1 MLYLD
6 YLLCDTLPTDKTE
19 ALWLACCAKSF
30 ILVEG
35 ELYKQSHTEIL
46 QLCIPTKQGKLLL
59 SDIHGGVCGHHATSR
74 TLVGN
79 AFCQGFYWRTVV
91 ADAEQIV
98 RTYEGCQYYA
108 RQTHL
113 TA

>member
-1 MLYLD
+1 M
-6 YLLCDTLPTDKTE
+6 
-19 ALWLACCAKSF
+19 
-30 ILVEG
+30 EG
-35 ELYKQSHTEIL
+35 ELYKRSHTEIL
-46 QLCIPTKQGKLLL
+46 QRCIPIEQGKRLL
-59 SDIHGGVCGHHATSR
+59 SDIHGGVCGHHATPR

-79 AFCQGFYWRTVV
+79 AFRQGFYWPTTV

-113 TA
+113 ATQEL